1 MNKMK
6 QSKNYKKKI
15 EEQRLKIKELEDKL
29 TIKDQYFKEKNNCVN
44 NNALS
49 MIDLENKI
57 LEFKNRETDLESK
70 ILEHIK

>member
-1 MNKMK
+1 
-6 QSKNYKKKI
+6 
-15 EEQRLKIKELEDKL
+15 L

-70 ILEHIK
+70 ILEHIKLIESKDNELKSKDDKIIELTNKLGQT